1 MFPQRPDVWS
11 AVVLLDAPA
20 LRSPPVAGKARSSD
34 GIGYPVS
41 GSVRCRPVYRRA
53 TTTLTIIAGFLLGLF
68 LARIDHIVSPIQ
80 GAGPVKTIA
89 VAVDW
94 TAPPLAGGLVA
105 AAFFVAQRYKRL
117 HEAERA
123 ASRVLAERLA
133 GTERRQAIW
142 VVAAAIAH
150 DLKNPLH
157 NMQLLLEEA
166 SEETDPARRSELLA
180 RLRDNTDRAAARL
193 SDLARAGRAPDEVE
207 RFVDVSVIL
216 EDLLGRLASAARES
230 GAQVVIDCP
239 RGLLVRADPLALSSA
254 IENVAA
260 NALDSLRKVRGGRLT
275 ITARHAGELVQLTVE
290 DDGPG
295 IPPELR
301 ERLFTPFSSGGSG
314 TGLGLTIARALARA
328 GGGELVCVAAEPRYT
343 VFRFTFPGRSG
354 RLTVAA
360 NGERIAS

>member
-1 MFPQRPDVWS
+1 MFPQRQDVWS
-11 AVVLLDAPA
+11 PIAPGDWPPSRRFGT
-20 LRSPPVAGKARSSD
+20 LRTVG
-34 GIGYPVS
+34 
-41 GSVRCRPVYRRA
+41 RRA
-53 TTTLTIIAGFLLGLF
+53 TTTLTIIFGFVLGLF
-68 LARIDHIVSPIQ
+68 LARIDHIVSPLQ
-80 GAGPVKTIA
+80 GTGPVKTIA
-89 VAVDW
+89 VIVDW
-94 TAPPLAGGLVA
+94 TAPPLAGALVA
-105 AAFFVAQRYKRL
+105 AAVFVAQRYKRL

-157 NMQLLLEEA
+157 NVQLLLEEA

-207 RFVDVSVIL
+207 RFVDLSVIL
-216 EDLLGRLASAARES
+216 EDLLGRLSSAARES

-260 NALDSLRKVRGGRLT
+260 NALDALRKVRGGRLT
-275 ITARHAGELVQLTVE
+275 ITARQAAEEVVQLTVE

-343 VFRFTFPGRSG
+343 VFRFTFPGRTG
-354 RLTVAA
+354 RLTVTT

>member
-1 MFPQRPDVWS
+1 VDTVGRS
-11 AVVLLDAPA
+11 GT
-20 LRSPPVAGKARSSD
+20 LRG
-34 GIGYPVS
+34 
-41 GSVRCRPVYRRA
+41 VYRRSLP
-53 TTTLTIIAGFLLGLF
+53 TLTIIAGFFVGLF
-68 LARIDHIVSPIQ
+68 LARIDHILSPVLLS
-80 GAGPVKTIA
+80 GGPIRTIA
-89 VAVDW
+89 VIVDW

-157 NMQLLLEEA
+157 NVQLLLEEA
-166 SEETDPARRSELLA
+166 SDETDPGRRSELLA
-180 RLRDNTDRAAARL
+180 RLRDNTARAAARL

-207 RFVDVSVIL
+207 RFVDLSVIL
-216 EDLLGRLASAARES
+216 DELAQRVGPAARES
-230 GAQVVIDCP
+230 AAQVIIDCP
-239 RGLLVRADPLALSSA
+239 RGLSVRADPLALSSA

-260 NALDSLRKVRGGRLT
+260 NALDALREVRGGRLSLS
-275 ITARHAGELVQLTVE
+275 ARQVGEVVELTVE

-295 IPPELR
+295 IPAEVR

-328 GGGELVCVAAEPRYT
+328 GGGELICIAGEPRYT
-343 VFRFTFPGRSG
+343 VFRFTFPAREG
-354 RLTVAA
+354 RLTVAG

>member
-1 MFPQRPDVWS
+1 
-11 AVVLLDAPA
+11 
-20 LRSPPVAGKARSSD
+20 
-34 GIGYPVS
+34 
-41 GSVRCRPVYRRA
+41 VYRRA
-53 TTTLTIIAGFLLGLF
+53 WPTLTIVAGFLLGLL
-68 LARIDHIVSPIQ
+68 LARIDHIVSPVHSS
-80 GAGPVKTIA
+80 AGPVKTIA
-89 VAVDW
+89 VVVDW
-94 TAPPLAGGLVA
+94 VAPPLAGGLVA

-157 NMQLLLEEA
+157 NVQLLLEEA
-166 SEETDPARRSELLA
+166 SEETDPTRRSELLA
-180 RLRDNTDRAAARL
+180 RLRDNTARAASRL

-207 RFVDVSVIL
+207 RFVDLSVIL

-230 GAQVVIDCP
+230 GAQVMIDCP

-254 IENVAA
+254 VENVAA
-260 NALDSLRKVRGGRLT
+260 NALDALRKVRGGRLS
-275 ITARHAGELVQLTVE
+275 ISARQAGELVQLTVE

-295 IPPELR
+295 IPPALR
-301 ERLFTPFSSGGSG
+301 ERLFTPFSSGGTG

-343 VFRFTFPGRSG
+343 VFRFTFPGREG
-354 RLTVAA
+354 RLTVTD